1 MTASRREDYLL
12 RQAKAIAA
20 MLAAIAG
27 RRLSG
32 DADEARA
39 ELEQAYSL
47 LLGSQGDLLRQVDPA
62 TAARLLDSPDRILT
76 FAQLLEEEAAQE
88 TDENRRT
95 ILRGRAVELRG
106 HAERV

>member
-1 MTASRREDYLL
+1 MSPLRREDYLL
-12 RQAKAIAA
+12 RQAKAVAA

-32 DADEARA
+32 DVDEARA

-62 TAARLLDSPDRILT
+62 TAARLLGSSDRILV
-76 FAQLLEEEAAQE
+76 FAQLLEEEAALE
-88 TDENRRT
+88 TDESRRKT
-95 ILRGRAVELRG
+95 LHDRAVELRG
-106 HAERV
+106 QAEHA